1 MIIHELNWLWS
12 LLGIA
17 LFCAF
22 IALLSE
28 NHIQTGKHE
37 SIDYCCSHRILTGS
51 PRCIYLCQSGYAS
64 IVNFFCDIEAV
75 GPFCISLSKKFL
87 TRIVTRFVLW

>member
-22 IALLSE
+22 IALL
-28 NHIQTGKHE
+28 ICKA
-37 SIDYCCSHRILTGS
+37 
-51 PRCIYLCQSGYAS
+51 IYKQASMKVLIIVAVIGFLLGIIGVFIYAS
-64 IVNFFCDIEAV
+64 QAM
-75 GPFCISLSKKFL
+75 PL
-87 TRIVTRFVLW
+87 